1 MASVEDFVNLV
12 NVSLLFCFY
21 VSLGKCEKFTTTI
34 ITVDDGQWTNRLE
47 KKESRRLNDQ
57 WRGVGV
63 RVGVI
68 VLWYKKTLIEWVFLT
83 ELVLLKNVSTKRVS
97 LLYHIPFETY
107 VAVYYQYLI

>member
-1 MASVEDFVNLV
+1 MDKS
-12 NVSLLFCFY
+12 
-21 VSLGKCEKFTTTI
+21 I
-34 ITVDDGQWTNRLE
+34 R

-68 VLWYKKTLIEWVFLT
+68 VVWYKKTRIEWVFLT

-107 VAVYYQYLI
+107 VVVYY